1 MDMRKSFLIAAVVA
15 GIASAP
21 SAGFA
26 ANNAQQRIDDGVAV
40 GDETA
45 GVVADITF
53 FTSSPGSARLAA
65 RSGCSAISAK
75 DVAANKS
82 WRDRCE

>member
-1 MDMRKSFLIAAVVA
+1 MRKSFLIAAVVA
-15 GIASAP
+15 GIASAA

-26 ANNAQQRIDDGVAV
+26 AESGQQRIDHEVAV
-40 GDETA
+40 ADGTA
-45 GVVADITF
+45 GVVAGGTF